1 MCNWL
6 FKCYF
11 CPINDNRQSAFNCRN
26 KSEQCCR
33 FSAFKD
39 TLGMKTVVDKKQTNM
54 KRIYVLNKVE
64 NDDLERHKNV
74 TLFLAE

>member
-1 MCNWL
+1 
-6 FKCYF
+6 
-11 CPINDNRQSAFNCRN
+11 
-26 KSEQCCR
+26 
-33 FSAFKD
+33 
-39 TLGMKTVVDKKQTNM
+39 MKTVVDKKQTNM